1 MKFKF
6 MKISQFYLPIMVCL
20 GFILT
25 SCSGVDKSDASY
37 NRDPFENTNR
47 QFHAFNDRVDTLI
60 LEPVAYGYNK
70 AIPQNAKIAVAN
82 HVFWAGL
89 PNTALNSGLQGKW
102 ENTALSSLHFSVN
115 ALTLGLINLVSE
127 EEPPVSQDFGKTLS
141 VYDIPEGPYVVLPIL
156 GGKTSRHAFGQ
167 VANMIVNPYSALE
180 EKKAISQAVSM
191 QPVLSTISWRAAN
204 FDIVNDIKYNSLDG
218 YVRARSA
225 YYQNRFGEMPSL
237 SVQPSEADALFD
249 DLDFEK

>member
-1 MKFKF
+1 MKFRF
-6 MKISQFYLPIMVCL
+6 MKIRQYYLPIMVCL

-25 SCSGVDKSDASY
+25 SCSNTDNSDYSY
-37 NRDPFENTNR
+37 KRDPFENTNR
-47 QFHAFNDRVDTLI
+47 KIYALNNSVDSLV

-70 AIPQNAKIAVAN
+70 AIPKSGKTAIES
-82 HVFWAGL
+82 HIFWASL

-102 ENTALSSLHFSVN
+102 ENTALSSLHFCVN
-115 ALTLGLINLVSE
+115 ALTLGLINLISD
-127 EEPPVSQDFGKTLS
+127 EEPPISQDFGKTLN
-141 VYDIPEGPYVVLPIL
+141 VYYVREGPYVVLPIL

-167 VANMIVNPYSALE
+167 VLNIIVNPYSALE

-191 QPVLSTISWRAAN
+191 QPVFSAISWRAAN

-225 YYQNRFGEMPSL
+225 YYQNRFGEMPS
-237 SVQPSEADALFD
+237 SSIRPSEADSLFD
-249 DLDFEK
+249 NLDFEG

>member
-1 MKFKF
+1 
-6 MKISQFYLPIMVCL
+6 MKIYQFHLPIMACL
-20 GFILT
+20 GLILT
-25 SCSGVDKSDASY
+25 SCSSVDKSEVSY

-47 QFHAFNDRVDTLI
+47 QIYAFNDSVDTLM

-70 AIPQNAKIAVAN
+70 AIPKSAKAAVAN

-102 ENTALSSLHFSVN
+102 ENAALSSLHFSVN

-127 EEPPVSQDFGKTLS
+127 EEPPVSQDFGRTLS

-167 VANMIVNPYSALE
+167 VTNMIVNPYSALE
-180 EKKAISQAVSM
+180 EKKAISQAVSI
-191 QPVLSTISWRAAN
+191 QPVLSSISWRAAN

-218 YVRARSA
+218 YIKVRSA
-225 YYQNRFGEMPSL
+225 YYQNRFAEMPS
-237 SVQPSEADALFD
+237 SRIHPSEADSLFD

>member
-6 MKISQFYLPIMVCL
+6 MKIYQFHLPIMACL
-20 GFILT
+20 GLILT
-25 SCSGVDKSDASY
+25 SCSSVDKSEVSY

-47 QFHAFNDRVDTLI
+47 QIYAFNDSVDTLI

-70 AIPQNAKIAVAN
+70 AIPQSAKAAVAN

-89 PNTALNSGLQGKW
+89 PNNALNSGLQGKW
-102 ENTALSSLHFSVN
+102 ENAALSSLHFSVN

-127 EEPPVSQDFGKTLS
+127 EEPPVSQDFGRTLS

-167 VANMIVNPYSALE
+167 VTNMIVNPYSALE
-180 EKKAISQAVSM
+180 EKKAISQAVSI
-191 QPVLSTISWRAAN
+191 QPVLSSISWRAAN

-218 YVRARSA
+218 YIKVRSA
-225 YYQNRFGEMPSL
+225 YYQNRFAEMPS
-237 SVQPSEADALFD
+237 SRIHPSEADSLFD

>member
-1 MKFKF
+1 
-6 MKISQFYLPIMVCL
+6 
-20 GFILT
+20 
-25 SCSGVDKSDASY
+25 
-37 NRDPFENTNR
+37 
-47 QFHAFNDRVDTLI
+47 
-60 LEPVAYGYNK
+60 
-70 AIPQNAKIAVAN
+70 
-82 HVFWAGL
+82 VFWAGL

-102 ENTALSSLHFSVN
+102 ENAALSSLHFSVN

-167 VANMIVNPYSALE
+167 VTNMIVNPYSALE
-180 EKKAISQAVSM
+180 EKKAISQAVSI

-218 YVRARSA
+218 YIKVRSA
-225 YYQNRFGEMPSL
+225 YYQNRFAEMPFSRIH
-237 SVQPSEADALFD
+237 PSEADSLFD

>member
-1 MKFKF
+1 
-6 MKISQFYLPIMVCL
+6 MKIYQFHLPIMACL
-20 GFILT
+20 GLILT
-25 SCSGVDKSDASY
+25 SCSSVDKSEVSY

-47 QFHAFNDRVDTLI
+47 QIYAFNDSVDTLM
-60 LEPVAYGYNK
+60 LEPMAYGYNK
-70 AIPQNAKIAVAN
+70 AIPQSAKAAVAN

-102 ENTALSSLHFSVN
+102 ENAALSSLHFSVN

-127 EEPPVSQDFGKTLS
+127 EEPPVSQDFGRTLS

-167 VANMIVNPYSALE
+167 VTNMIVNPYSALE
-180 EKKAISQAVSM
+180 EKKAISQAVSI
-191 QPVLSTISWRAAN
+191 QPVLSSISWRAAN

-218 YVRARSA
+218 YIKVRSA
-225 YYQNRFGEMPSL
+225 YYQNRFAEMPS
-237 SVQPSEADALFD
+237 SRIHPSEADSLFD

>member
-6 MKISQFYLPIMVCL
+6 MKIYQFHLAIMACL
-20 GFILT
+20 GLILT
-25 SCSGVDKSDASY
+25 SCSSLDKSDVSH

-47 QFHAFNDRVDTLI
+47 QIYAFNHSVDTLI
-60 LEPVAYGYNK
+60 LEPVAYGYNQ
-70 AIPQNAKIAVAN
+70 AIPQSAKTAVAN

-102 ENTALSSLHFSVN
+102 ENAALSSLHFSVN

-167 VANMIVNPYSALE
+167 VTNMIVNPYSALE
-180 EKKAISQAVSM
+180 EKKAISQAVSI

-218 YVRARSA
+218 YIKVRSA
-225 YYQNRFGEMPSL
+225 YYQNRFAEMPFSRIH
-237 SVQPSEADALFD
+237 PSEADSLFD